1 MVPLPASRSGIDHHY
16 RRDIY
21 MIGINLFNTV
31 EPPLVVI
38 TLSELLS
45 GPLDEGRH
53 VTMRIKPT
61 GRKSITCTKVVDRY
75 SPEHSVVRALA
86 GALED
91 LDAMQTT
98 PDLQE
103 FGLILERNLE
113 KYAEPF

>member
-1 MVPLPASRSGIDHHY
+1 MH
-16 RRDIY
+16 
-21 MIGINLFNTV
+21 MIGINLFETV

-53 VTMRIKPT
+53 VTMRIKPA
-61 GRKSITCTKVVDRY
+61 GRKSMTCTKVVDRY
-75 SPEHSVVRALA
+75 SPEHSLVRALA

-91 LDAMQTT
+91 LEAMQST

-103 FGLILERNLE
+103 FGRILEANLE